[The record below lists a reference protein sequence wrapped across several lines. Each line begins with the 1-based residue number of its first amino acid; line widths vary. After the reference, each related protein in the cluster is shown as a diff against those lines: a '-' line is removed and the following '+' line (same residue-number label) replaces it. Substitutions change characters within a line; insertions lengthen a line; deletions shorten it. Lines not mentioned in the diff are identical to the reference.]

1 MAAKASVLNRVET
14 VPIDTDTIQISLN
27 ATVYNSS
34 YKHRLTI
41 NIRGIPIASEDGI
54 SWSTGTAQ
62 RTVTLSDETKEA
74 VQKYMFE
81 DKSVTATFVLATYN
95 GSTLIDTSS
104 KTATIRTKAVNSAP
118 LFSEFTCADSN
129 STTSAVT
136 GGNPYYIQNFSTLK
150 ITPGTATSR
159 NWSHITKYTAVCNG
173 VTVSNTDGSVLNL
186 GTISKSGNIS
196 VRVTVTDSRGYTR
209 SVSKTIN
216 VIPYDKPNVYSI
228 TLRRTN
234 EIESEI
240 QLVFNGSIS
249 AITIDGTD
257 KNSLKSV
264 RYRYKKTN
272 ASSYGNFINLS
283 GSVAVSGTSF
293 SFSNL
298 ELCDFDVNSS
308 YNFHLEIRDVF
319 DSMTVTDLYFIV
331 PQGTPLIALRKKMV
345 GINNPNPKA
354 ALDVTGEIYMNGFSV
369 MGLQQAAIADDVNL
383 NELIAPG
390 IYFRRSVPQENLN
403 YPALAFGMLEVF
415 SCSVNV
421 VIQRYTTRDSP
432 FDMYIRSRVNSSWS
446 AWVKK

>member
-14 VPIDTDTIQISLN
+14 VSIDTDTVLISLN
-27 ATVYNSS
+27 STVYSSS
-34 YKHRLTI
+34 YKHKITI
-41 NIRGIPIASEDGI
+41 HIRGVPIASEDDI

-62 RTVTLSDETKEA
+62 RTVTLSAETKEA

-104 KTATIRTKAVNSAP
+104 KAATIRTKAANSAP
-118 LFSEFTCADSN
+118 LFSEFTCTDSN

-150 ITPGTATSR
+150 ITPGTAASR
-159 NWSHITKYTAVCNG
+159 NWSQITKYTAVCNG
-173 VTVSNTDGSVLNL
+173 VTVSNTDGGVLNL
-186 GTISKSGNIS
+186 GKISKSGNIS
-196 VRVTVTDSRGYTR
+196 VRVTVTDSRGYTK
-209 SVSKTIN
+209 SVYKTLT

-240 QLVFNGSIS
+240 QLVFSGSIS
-249 AITIDGTD
+249 AITIDSTD
-257 KNSLKSV
+257 KNNLKSV

-272 ASSYGNFINLS
+272 ASSYENFTDILS
-283 GSVAVSGTSF
+283 SVAVSGTSF

-319 DSMTVTDLYFIV
+319 DSMTVTDMYFTV

-354 ALDVTGEIYMNGFSV
+354 TLDVTGEIYMNGFSV
-369 MGLQQAAIADDVNL
+369 MGLQQSAIADDVSL
-383 NELIAPG
+383 NELTSPG
-390 IYFRRSVPQENLN
+390 IYFRRAVPQENLN
-403 YPALAFGMLEVF
+403 YPALVFGMLEVF
-415 SCSVNV
+415 SCSVNL

>member
-1 MAAKASVLNRVET
+1 MAAKSSVLNRVET
-14 VPIDTDTIQISLN
+14 VSIDTDTVLISLN
-27 ATVYNSS
+27 STVYSSS
-34 YKHRLTI
+34 YKHKLTI
-41 NIRGIPIASEDGI
+41 NIRGVPIASEDGI

-62 RTVTLSDETKEA
+62 RTVTLSAETKEA

-81 DKSVTATFVLATYN
+81 DKSVTATFLLTTYN
-95 GSTLIDTSS
+95 GSTFIDTSS
-104 KTATIRTKAVNSAP
+104 KTATIRTKAANSAP
-118 LFSEFTCADSN
+118 LFSDFTCTDSN

-136 GGNPYYIQNFSTLK
+136 GGNPYYIQNFSNIK
-150 ITPGTATSR
+150 ITPGTATPR

-173 VTVSNTDGSVLNL
+173 VSVSNTDGGVLNL

-196 VRVTVTDSRGYTR
+196 VRVTVTDSRGYTK
-209 SVSKTIN
+209 SVYKTLT
-216 VIPYDKPNVYSI
+216 VIPYDRPNVYSI

-240 QLVFNGSIS
+240 QLIFNGSIS
-249 AITIDGTD
+249 SITIDATD

-272 ASSYGNFINLS
+272 ASSYGNFIDLLS
-283 GSVAVSGTSF
+283 SVAVSGTSF

-319 DSMTVTDLYFIV
+319 DSMTMTDLYFIV

-354 ALDVTGEIYMNGFSV
+354 ALDVNGEIYMNGFSV
-369 MGLQQAAIADDVNL
+369 MGLQQAAIADDVSL
-383 NELIAPG
+383 NELTTPG

-403 YPALAFGMLEVF
+403 YPALVFGMLEVF

-421 VIQRYTTRDSP
+421 VIQRYTARDSP
-432 FDMYIRSRVNSSWS
+432 FDMYIRSRVNSSWN

>member
-14 VPIDTDTIQISLN
+14 VSIDTDTVQVSLN
-27 ATVYNSS
+27 ATVYSSS
-34 YKHRLTI
+34 YKHKLTI
-41 NIRGIPIASEDGI
+41 HIRGVPIASEDDI

-62 RTVTLSDETKEA
+62 RTVTLSAETKEA

-104 KTATIRTKAVNSAP
+104 KTATIRTKAANSAP
-118 LFSEFTCADSN
+118 LFSEFTCTDSN

-150 ITPGTATSR
+150 ITLGTAASR
-159 NWSHITKYTAVCNG
+159 NWSQITKYTAVCDG
-173 VTVSNTDGSVLNL
+173 VTVSNTDGGVLNL
-186 GTISKSGNIS
+186 GKISKSGNIS
-196 VRVTVTDSRGYTR
+196 VRVTVTDSRGYTK
-209 SVSKTIN
+209 SVYKTLT

-240 QLVFNGSIS
+240 QLVFSGSIS
-249 AITIDGTD
+249 AITIDSTD
-257 KNSLKSV
+257 KNNLKSV

-272 ASSYGNFINLS
+272 ASSYENFTDILS
-283 GSVAVSGTSF
+283 SVAVSGTSF

-319 DSMTVTDLYFIV
+319 DSMTVTDMYFTV

-354 ALDVTGEIYMNGFSV
+354 TLDVTGEIYMNGFSV
-369 MGLQQAAIADDVNL
+369 MGLQQSAIADDVSL
-383 NELIAPG
+383 NELTSPG
-390 IYFRRSVPQENLN
+390 IYFRRAVPQENLN
-403 YPALAFGMLEVF
+403 YPALVFGMLEVF
-415 SCSVNV
+415 SCSVNL

>member
-14 VPIDTDTIQISLN
+14 VSIDTDTVQVSLN
-27 ATVYNSS
+27 ATVYSSS
-34 YKHRLTI
+34 YKHKLTI
-41 NIRGIPIASEDGI
+41 HIRGVPIASEDDI

-62 RTVTLSDETKEA
+62 RTVTLSAETKEA

-95 GSTLIDTSS
+95 DSTLIDTSS
-104 KTATIRTKAVNSAP
+104 KTATIRTKAANSAP
-118 LFSEFTCADSN
+118 LFSEFTCTDSN

-150 ITPGTATSR
+150 ITPGTAASR
-159 NWSHITKYTAVCNG
+159 NWSQITKYTAVCNG
-173 VTVSNTDGSVLNL
+173 VTVSNTDGGVLNL

-209 SVSKTIN
+209 SVYKTIN
-216 VIPYDKPNVYSI
+216 VIPYDRPNVYSI

-249 AITIDGTD
+249 SITIDGTD

-272 ASSYGNFINLS
+272 ASSYGNFTELLS
-283 GSVAVSGTSF
+283 SVAVSGTSF

-308 YNFHLEIRDVF
+308 YNFHLEICDVF
-319 DSMTVTDLYFIV
+319 DSMTVTDMYFTV
-331 PQGTPLIALRKKMV
+331 PQGTPLVALRKKMV

-369 MGLQQAAIADDVNL
+369 MGVQQAFIGDDVSL
-383 NELIAPG
+383 NELISPG
-390 IYFRRSVPQENLN
+390 IYFRRAVPQESLN
-403 YPALAFGMLEVF
+403 YPALVFGMLEVF
-415 SCSVNV
+415 SCSVNL

-432 FDMYIRSRVNSSWS
+432 FDTYMRSRVNSSWN

>member
-1 MAAKASVLNRVET
+1 MADKASILNRVET
-14 VPIDTDTIQISLN
+14 VSIDTDTVQIFLN

-34 YKHRLTI
+34 YKHQLTI
-41 NIRGIPIASEDGI
+41 HIRGVPIASVDNI

-62 RTVTLSDETKEA
+62 RTVTISAETKEA
-74 VQKYMFE
+74 IQKYMFE
-81 DKSVTATFVLATYN
+81 DKSVTATFVLATSK

-104 KTATIRTKAVNSAP
+104 KTATIRTKAANSAP

-159 NWSHITKYTAVCNG
+159 NWSQITKYTAVCNG
-173 VTVSNTDGSVLNL
+173 VTVSNTDGGVLNL
-186 GTISKSGNIS
+186 GKISKSGNIT
-196 VRVTVTDSRGYTR
+196 VKVTVTDSRGYTK
-209 SVSKTIN
+209 SVFKTIN
-216 VIPYDKPNVYSI
+216 VIPYDRPNVNSI

-234 EIESEI
+234 EIESEM
-240 QLVFNGSIS
+240 QLVFSGSIS
-249 AITIDGTD
+249 AITIDGAD

-272 ASSYGNFINLS
+272 SSSYGNFIDLLS
-283 GSVAVSGTSF
+283 SVNINGTSF

-308 YNFHLEIRDVF
+308 YNFHLEICDVF
-319 DSMTVTDLYFIV
+319 DSMTVTDMYFTV
-331 PQGTPLIALRKKMV
+331 PQGTPLVALRKKMV

-369 MGLQQAAIADDVNL
+369 MGVQQAFIADDVSF
-383 NELIAPG
+383 NELTSPG
-390 IYFRRSVPQENLN
+390 IYFRRAVPQENLN
-403 YPALAFGMLEVF
+403 YPALVFGMLEVF

-432 FDMYIRSRVNSSWS
+432 FDMYIRSRVNFTWS

>member
-1 MAAKASVLNRVET
+1 MADKASILNRVET
-14 VPIDTDTIQISLN
+14 VSIDTDTVQIFLN

-34 YKHRLTI
+34 YKHQLTI
-41 NIRGIPIASEDGI
+41 SIRGVPIASVDNI

-62 RTVTLSDETKEA
+62 RIITLSADTKEA
-74 VQKYMFE
+74 IQKYMFE
-81 DKSVTATFVLATYN
+81 DKSVTATFVLATSK
-95 GSTLIDTSS
+95 GSTLIATSS
-104 KTATIRTKAVNSAP
+104 KTATIRTKAANSAP

-129 STTSAVT
+129 SATSAVT
-136 GGNPYYIQNFSTLK
+136 GGNPYYVQNFSTLK

-159 NWSHITKYTAVCNG
+159 NWSQITKYTAVCNG
-173 VTVSNTDGSVLNL
+173 VTVSNTDGGVLNL
-186 GTISKSGNIS
+186 GKISKSGNIT
-196 VRVTVTDSRGYTR
+196 VKVTVTDSRGYTK
-209 SVSKTIN
+209 SVSKTIT
-216 VIPYDKPNVYSI
+216 VIQYDRPNVYSI

-234 EIESEI
+234 EIESEM

-249 AITIDGTD
+249 AIAIDGTD

-272 ASSYGNFINLS
+272 ASSYGNYIDLLSSVDIN
-283 GSVAVSGTSF
+283 GTSF

-319 DSMTVTDLYFIV
+319 DSMTVTDMYFTV

-369 MGLQQAAIADDVNL
+369 MGLQQSAIADDVSL
-383 NELIAPG
+383 NELNSPG

-403 YPALAFGMLEVF
+403 YPALVFGMLEVF
-415 SCSVNV
+415 SCSVNL

>member
-1 MAAKASVLNRVET
+1 MADKASLLNRVDT
-14 VPIDTDTIQISLN
+14 VSIDTDTVQISLN

-34 YKHRLTI
+34 YKHQLTI
-41 NIRGIPIASEDGI
+41 HIRGVPIASVDNI

-62 RTVTLSDETKEA
+62 RTVTLSNDTKEA
-74 VQKYMFE
+74 IQKYMFE
-81 DKSVTATFVLATYN
+81 DKSVTATFVLATSK
-95 GSTLIDTSS
+95 GSTLIGTSS
-104 KTATIRTKAVNSAP
+104 KTATIRTKAANSAP

-129 STTSAVT
+129 SATSAVT
-136 GGNPYYIQNFSTLK
+136 GGNPYYIQGYSTLK

-159 NWSHITKYTAVCNG
+159 NWSQITKYTAVCNG
-173 VTVSNTDGSVLNL
+173 VTVSNTDGGVLNL
-186 GTISKSGNIS
+186 GKISKSGNIT
-196 VRVTVTDSRGYTR
+196 VKVTVTDSRGYTR
-209 SVSKTIN
+209 SVSKTIT
-216 VIPYDKPNVYSI
+216 VITYDRPNVYSI

-240 QLVFNGSIS
+240 QLIFNGSIS

-272 ASSYGNFINLS
+272 ASSYGNFIDLLS
-283 GSVAVSGTSF
+283 SVAVSGTSF

-319 DSMTVTDLYFIV
+319 DSMTVTDMYFTV
-331 PQGTPLIALRKKMV
+331 PQGTPLVALRKKMV

-369 MGLQQAAIADDVNL
+369 MGVQQAFIADDVSL
-383 NELIAPG
+383 NELTSPG

-403 YPALAFGMLEVF
+403 YPALVFGMLEVF
-415 SCSVNV
+415 SCSVNL
-421 VIQRYTTRDSP
+421 VIQRYTARDSP
-432 FDMYIRSRVNSSWS
+432 FDTYIRSRVNSTWS

>member
-1 MAAKASVLNRVET
+1 MADKASILNRVET
-14 VPIDTDTIQISLN
+14 VSIDTDTVQIFLN

-34 YKHRLTI
+34 FKHQLTI
-41 NIRGIPIASEDGI
+41 HIRGVPIASVDNI

-62 RTVTLSDETKEA
+62 RTVTISAETKEA
-74 VQKYMFE
+74 IQKYMFE

-95 GSTLIDTSS
+95 GTVLIDTSS
-104 KTATIRTKAVNSAP
+104 KTATIRTKAANSAP

-136 GGNPYYIQNFSTLK
+136 GGNPYYIQGYSTLK

-159 NWSHITKYTAVCNG
+159 NWSQITKYTAVCNG

-186 GTISKSGNIS
+186 GKISKSGNIT
-196 VRVTVTDSRGYTR
+196 VKVTVTDSRGYTK
-209 SVSKTIN
+209 SVFKTIN
-216 VIPYDKPNVYSI
+216 VIPYDRKNVYSI

-234 EIESEI
+234 EIESEM
-240 QLVFNGSIS
+240 QLVFSGSIS

-272 ASSYGNFINLS
+272 ASSYGNFIDLLS
-283 GSVAVSGTSF
+283 SVDINGTNF

-298 ELCDFDVNSS
+298 ELCDLDVNSS

-319 DSMTVTDLYFIV
+319 GSMTVTDMYFTV

-369 MGLQQAAIADDVNL
+369 MGVQQAFIGDDVSL
-383 NELIAPG
+383 NELISPG

-403 YPALAFGMLEVF
+403 YPALVFGMLEVF
-415 SCSVNV
+415 SCSVNL
-421 VIQRYTTRDSP
+421 VIQRYTARDSP
-432 FDMYIRSRVNSSWS
+432 FDMYIRSRVNSTWS

>member
-14 VPIDTDTIQISLN
+14 VSIDTDTVMISLN
-27 ATVYNSS
+27 STVYSSS

-41 NIRGIPIASEDGI
+41 NIRGIPIASEDNI

-62 RTVTLSDETKEA
+62 RTVTLSAGTKEA

-104 KTATIRTKAVNSAP
+104 KTATIRTKAANSAP
-118 LFSEFTCADSN
+118 MFSDFTCADSN

-136 GGNPYYIQNFSTLK
+136 GGNPYYIQGYSTLK
-150 ITPGTATSR
+150 ITPGTAQSR
-159 NWSHITKYTAVCNG
+159 NWSQITKYTAVCNG
-173 VTVSNTDGSVLNL
+173 VTVSNTDGEVLNL

-196 VRVTVTDSRGYTR
+196 VRVTVTDSRGYTK
-209 SVSKTIN
+209 SVYKTLT
-216 VIPYDKPNVYSI
+216 VIPYDRPNVYSI

-249 AITIDGTD
+249 AITIDDTD

-272 ASSYGNFINLS
+272 ASSYGNFTDLLR
-283 GSVAVSGTSF
+283 SVAVSSTSF

-319 DSMTVTDLYFIV
+319 DSMTVTDMYFTV
-331 PQGTPLIALRKKMV
+331 PQGTPLVALRKKMV
-345 GINNPNPKA
+345 GINNPNPQA

-369 MGLQQAAIADDVNL
+369 MGLQQAAIADDVSL
-383 NELIAPG
+383 NELTSPG

-432 FDMYIRSRVNSSWS
+432 FDIYMRSRVNSSWS
-446 AWVKK
+446 AWFKK

>member
-14 VPIDTDTIQISLN
+14 VYIDTDTVQISLN
-27 ATVYNSS
+27 ATVYSSS
-34 YKHRLTI
+34 YKHKITI
-41 NIRGIPIASEDGI
+41 HIRGVPIASEDDI

-62 RTVTLSDETKEA
+62 RTVTLSSETKEA
-74 VQKYMFE
+74 IQKYMFE
-81 DKSVTATFVLATYN
+81 DKSVTATFVLATSK
-95 GSTLIDTSS
+95 GSTLIGTSS
-104 KTATIRTKAVNSAP
+104 KTATIRTKAANSAP
-118 LFSEFTCADSN
+118 LFSDFTCTDSN

-136 GGNPYYIQNFSTLK
+136 GGNPYYIQGYSTLK

-159 NWSHITKYTAVCNG
+159 NWSQITKYTAVCNG
-173 VTVSNTDGSVLNL
+173 VTVSNTDGGVLNL
-186 GTISKSGNIS
+186 GKISKSGNIT
-196 VRVTVTDSRGYTR
+196 VKVTVTDSRGYTK
-209 SVSKTIN
+209 SVFKTIT
-216 VIPYDKPNVYSI
+216 VIPYDRPNVNSI

-234 EIESEI
+234 EIEPEM
-240 QLVFNGSIS
+240 QLVFSGSIS
-249 AITIDGTD
+249 AITIDSTD

-272 ASSYGNFINLS
+272 ASSYGNFTDLLSSVDIN
-283 GSVAVSGTSF
+283 GTSF

-308 YNFHLEIRDVF
+308 YNFHLEICDVF
-319 DSMTVTDLYFIV
+319 DSMTVTDMYFTV

-345 GINNPNPKA
+345 GINNPKPKA

-369 MGLQQAAIADDVNL
+369 MGVQQAFICDDVSL
-383 NELIAPG
+383 NELTSPG

-403 YPALAFGMLEVF
+403 YPALVFGMLEVF
-415 SCSVNV
+415 SCSVNL
-421 VIQRYTTRDSP
+421 VIQRYTARDSP

>member
-14 VPIDTDTIQISLN
+14 VSIDTDTVQVSLN
-27 ATVYNSS
+27 ATVYSSS
-34 YKHRLTI
+34 YKHKLTI
-41 NIRGIPIASEDGI
+41 HIRGVPIASEDDI

-62 RTVTLSDETKEA
+62 RTVTLSAETKEA

-104 KTATIRTKAVNSAP
+104 KTATIRTKAANSAP
-118 LFSEFTCADSN
+118 LFSEFTCTDSN

-150 ITPGTATSR
+150 ITLGTAASR
-159 NWSHITKYTAVCNG
+159 NWSQITKYTAVCDG
-173 VTVSNTDGSVLNL
+173 VTVSNTDGGVLNL
-186 GTISKSGNIS
+186 GKISKSGNIS
-196 VRVTVTDSRGYTR
+196 VRVTVTDSRGYTK
-209 SVSKTIN
+209 SVYKTLT

-240 QLVFNGSIS
+240 QLVFSGSIS
-249 AITIDGTD
+249 AITIDSTD
-257 KNSLKSV
+257 KNNLKSV

-272 ASSYGNFINLS
+272 ASSYENFTDILS
-283 GSVAVSGTSF
+283 SVAVSGTSF

-319 DSMTVTDLYFIV
+319 NSMTVTDMYFTV

-354 ALDVTGEIYMNGFSV
+354 TLDVTGEIYMNGFSV
-369 MGLQQAAIADDVNL
+369 MGLQQSAIADDVSL
-383 NELIAPG
+383 NELTSPG
-390 IYFRRSVPQENLN
+390 IYFRRAVPQENLN
-403 YPALAFGMLEVF
+403 YPALVFGMLEVF
-415 SCSVNV
+415 SCSVNL

>member
-1 MAAKASVLNRVET
+1 MADKASLLNRVET
-14 VPIDTDTIQISLN
+14 VSIDTDTVQIFLN
-27 ATVYNSS
+27 ATIYNSS
-34 YKHRLTI
+34 YKHQLTI
-41 NIRGIPIASEDGI
+41 HIRGVPIANVDNI

-62 RTVTLSDETKEA
+62 RIITLSADTKEA

-81 DKSVTATFVLATYN
+81 DKSVTATFVLATCK

-104 KTATIRTKAVNSAP
+104 KTATIRTKAANSAP

-136 GGNPYYIQNFSTLK
+136 GGNPYYIQGYSTLK

-159 NWSHITKYTAVCNG
+159 NWSQITKYTAVCNG
-173 VTVSNTDGSVLNL
+173 VTVSNTNGGVLNL
-186 GTISKSGNIS
+186 GKISKSGNIT
-196 VRVTVTDSRGYTR
+196 VKVTVTDSRGYTK
-209 SVSKTIN
+209 SVFKTIN
-216 VIPYDKPNVYSI
+216 VIPYDRANVYSI

-234 EIESEI
+234 EIESEM
-240 QLVFNGSIS
+240 QLVFSGSIS
-249 AITIDGTD
+249 SINIDGAD

-272 ASSYGNFINLS
+272 ASSYGNFIDLLS
-283 GSVAVSGTSF
+283 SVDINGTSF

-298 ELCDFDVNSS
+298 ELCDLDVNSS

-319 DSMTVTDLYFIV
+319 GSMTTTDLYFTI

-369 MGLQQAAIADDVNL
+369 MGLQQEAIADDVSL
-383 NELIAPG
+383 NELTSPG
-390 IYFRRSVPQENLN
+390 IYFRRSVPQDNLN
-403 YPALAFGMLEVF
+403 YPALVFGMLEVF
-415 SCSVNV
+415 SCSVNL
-421 VIQRYTTRDSP
+421 VIQRYTARDSP

>member
-1 MAAKASVLNRVET
+1 MADKASILNRVET
-14 VPIDTDTIQISLN
+14 VSIDTDTVQISLN

-34 YKHRLTI
+34 YKHQLTI
-41 NIRGIPIASEDGI
+41 NIRGVPIASVDNI
-54 SWSTGTAQ
+54 SWSTGTSQ
-62 RTVTLSDETKEA
+62 RTITLSNDTKEA

-81 DKSVTATFVLATYN
+81 DKSVTATFVLATSK
-95 GSTLIDTSS
+95 GSTLIGTSS
-104 KTATIRTKAVNSAP
+104 KTATIRTKAANSAP
-118 LFSEFTCADSN
+118 LFSAFTCADSN

-136 GGNPYYIQNFSTLK
+136 GGNPYYIQGYSTLK
-150 ITPGTATSR
+150 ITLGTAESR
-159 NWSHITKYTAVCNG
+159 NWSQITKYTAVCNG
-173 VTVSNTDGSVLNL
+173 VTVSNTDGGVLNL
-186 GTISKSGNIS
+186 GKISKSGNIT

-209 SVSKTIN
+209 SVYKTIT
-216 VIPYDKPNVYSI
+216 VIPYDRPNIYSI

-234 EIESEI
+234 EIESEM
-240 QLVFNGSIS
+240 QLVFSGSIS
-249 AITIDGTD
+249 AITIDGAD

-272 ASSYGNFINLS
+272 ASSYGSFTDLLS
-283 GSVAVSGTSF
+283 SVAVSGTSF

-298 ELCDFDVNSS
+298 ELCNFDVNSS

-319 DSMTVTDLYFIV
+319 GSMTVTDMYFTV

-369 MGLQQAAIADDVNL
+369 MGVQQDFIGDDVSL
-383 NELIAPG
+383 NELTSPG
-390 IYFRRSVPQENLN
+390 IYFRRAAPQENLN
-403 YPALAFGMLEVF
+403 YPALVFGMLEVF

-421 VIQRYTTRDSP
+421 VIQRYTARDSP
-432 FDMYIRSRVNSSWS
+432 FDMYIRSRVNTTWS